1 MAALSEV
8 APTGGEV
15 LAGPT
20 FAAGTF
26 DLDAVDD
33 RYLSLD
39 GFRKGVAWVNGFCLG
54 RYWSRGPQQTLAI
67 PGPVLRHGRNELVV
81 LELHA
86 AASRTACLLV
96 EPDLGHTEA

>member
-1 MAALSEV
+1 
-8 APTGGEV
+8 
-15 LAGPT
+15 
-20 FAAGTF
+20 
-26 DLDAVDD
+26 VDD

-54 RYWSRGPQQTLAI
+54 RYWSRGPQRTLAI
-67 PGPVLRHGRNELVV
+67 PGPVLRQGRNELVV